1 MSKSKNKS
9 TVFKSSAE
17 QELEAKPAIHRFP
30 ELDGLRG
37 LAALWVFA
45 LHVLMVSRLDMNLI
59 TPAHWLMRM
68 GGTGVDVF
76 FCLSAFLLTLPFL
89 LQQKSGEAVDKKTF
103 YLRRA
108 TRIFPAYWLQCLLLA
123 LIFYSG
129 LSKEIFWY
137 APALADWIAHA
148 FLYLNAWPTSAALNP
163 VWWTLPVEYGF
174 YLLLPLLIPLL
185 RGKYW
190 LLLLAI
196 IGLSL
201 LYRYG
206 ILNTELTRQQEI
218 YWADHLPGRLF
229 QFLLGMLA
237 AKCFVEI
244 QQRWKNFSPFAIDA
258 WSILSLL
265 LLLSLPTMGYLHSD
279 QPYFGEPLKTLPEFL
294 WPVCTALLACSLI
307 FSLSFGRGFLSNLFS
322 FSALRQLGTISFGI
336 YLWHYPVLIIL
347 RSYLGENGQVSDQNI
362 PMFFLLGL
370 LITIAIAAASWRW
383 LEAPLLRRVKS
394 TSVAQ

>member
-59 TPAHWLMRM
+59 TPTHWLMRM

-229 QFLLGMLA
+229 QFLFGMLA
-237 AKCFVEI
+237 AKLFVGH
-244 QQRWKNFSPFAIDA
+244 QQQWSTSSSTVLNACAFA
-258 WSILSLL
+258 SLA
-265 LLLSLPTMGYLHSD
+265 LLLSLPAMGYLYGD
-279 QPYFGEPLKTLPEFL
+279 KPYFGESLKTLPQFL
-294 WPVCTALLACSLI
+294 WPIFTALLACSLI
-307 FSLSFGRGFLSNLFS
+307 IALSLGRSLLARFFS
-322 FSALRQLGTISFGI
+322 FSALRHLGAISFGV
-336 YLWHYPVLIIL
+336 YLWHYPVLIVL
-347 RSYLGENGQVSDQNI
+347 RSYLGEYGHIAEQDL
-362 PMFFLLGL
+362 PLFFLLGL